1 MKLGALIS
9 SGLWLAVSAGI
20 DAATFTVTNTD
31 DAGPG
36 SLRQAII
43 AANAVPSPNV
53 PDQISFD
60 IPGSGV
66 RTITVVTQLPPL
78 TDPVIIDGYT
88 QPGASA
94 NTLAVGNNA
103 ALLIELNGNGGL
115 FSGLVFSGGDST
127 VRGLVINR
135 FNGNGIVLQA
145 LGNNR
150 IEGCWIGTNA
160 AGTAAANNGGGVR
173 VETPNNFIGRSNPG
187 ARNVI
192 LGGSN
197 PAIHLVAGNV
207 GVGGNA
213 IQGNYI
219 GTNAAGSTGLG
230 AAGISIETLQ
240 NLIGGH
246 DPGQGNVISGDRG
259 IDIREF
265 RASGTIIQG
274 NYIGLSANG
283 TTALANNGSGISI
296 LRANDTRVGGAQ
308 AGARNVI
315 VTRGTG
321 IQVSGNGNVAE
332 MTASDSVI
340 LGNYI
345 GLSATGSA
353 LATAVGAGPGI
364 GLTGADN
371 TRVGSGDPGGR
382 NVIANHARGIA
393 IAEDAADNNSVQ
405 GNYIGTDATGLVA
418 VPNAGHGISITFSS
432 GGQPP
437 FGTLIGGT
445 LAGERNVI
453 SGNGDCGIFSQG
465 RSTLIVGNYIGAAAD
480 GSPLGNNG
488 DGIQLSS
495 ANKTGIG
502 GATPGTGNI
511 IAFNGSRLV
520 SNARSCGIRIFNGTE
535 HRISGNA
542 IYQNVGGLGID
553 LIPGGGNPPDA
564 PSGVTSNDPGD
575 ADTGPNNLQ
584 NFPVLTA
591 IESLTIPM
599 FRITGTLQSTPNAP
613 FRIEFF
619 NNSAYDASLFGEGQ
633 SYVGSVD
640 VSTNASGNATFT
652 FDSPGS
658 TVTATATDADG
669 NTSEFSAPPPSQL
682 LNISTRVRVLTG
694 EDILI
699 GGFIVTGSGP
709 KKVLAR
715 AIGPSLVSEGVS
727 GALEDTVLELF
738 DGSGASIA
746 VNDDWRSNQ
755 AEVEETGIPPTHNA
769 ESAIVRTLA
778 PGAYTA
784 MVRGKNGGTG
794 IGLVE
799 VYDLAQLANSK
810 LANISSRGSVDTGD
824 NVMIGGFISGGGG
837 GGFVK
842 IIVRA
847 IGPSLAA
854 AGVTDALQNPTLELR
869 DANGALVRF
878 NDNWKDSQ
886 QAEIEATGVP
896 PTNDAESAIVAT
908 LFPGPATAIVRGAG
922 GGTGVGLVEVYNIP

>member
-9 SGLWLAVSAGI
+9 AGLWFAVSAAI
-20 DAATFTVTNTD
+20 EAATFTVTTTL

-43 AANAVPSPNV
+43 QANANPSPQV
-53 PDQISFD
+53 PDRIVFA
-60 IPGSGV
+60 IPGTGV
-66 RTITVVTQLPPL
+66 RTITVVTQLPPV

-88 QPGASA
+88 QPGATA

-103 ALLIELNGNGGL
+103 APLIELNGNGGL
-115 FSGLVFSGGDST
+115 FSGLVITGGGST

-135 FNGNGIVLQA
+135 FNANGIVLQA

-160 AGTAAANNGGGVR
+160 AGTAEANNGGGVR
-173 VETPNNFIGRSNPG
+173 VEIGDNFIGRSNPA

-192 LGGSN
+192 LGGNN

-219 GTNAAGSTGLG
+219 GTNAAGNAGLG
-230 AAGISIETLQ
+230 AAGIAVETLQ

-246 DPGQGNVISGDRG
+246 EPGQGNVISGDRG

-265 RASGTIIQG
+265 RASGTIIEG
-274 NYIGLSANG
+274 NYIGLSADG
-283 TTALANNGSGISI
+283 KKALANNGTGISI
-296 LRANDTRVGGAQ
+296 LRANDTRIGGAV

-321 IQVSGNGNVAE
+321 IQVTGTAAVAE
-332 MTASDSVI
+332 ATASDSII

-353 LATAVGAGPGI
+353 LETPAGAGPGI

-371 TRVGSGDPGGR
+371 TDVGSANPLGR

-393 IAEDAADNNSVQ
+393 IAENGADNNLVQ

-432 GGQPP
+432 GGSPP
-437 FGTLIGGT
+437 FGTLIGGVVE
-445 LAGERNVI
+445 GEGNVI

-465 RSTLIVGNYIGAAAD
+465 RNVLILGNYIGAAAD

-495 ANKTGIG
+495 ANRTVIG
-502 GATPGTGNI
+502 GSNPGAGNI
-511 IAFNGSRLV
+511 IAFNGSRLT
-520 SNARSCGIRIFNGTE
+520 SNARSSGIRIFDGTE
-535 HRISGNA
+535 HAISGNA
-542 IYQNVGGLGID
+542 IYRNRGGLGID
-553 LIPGGGNPPDA
+553 LIAASPPDPA
-564 PSGVTSNDPGD
+564 SGVTPNDVGD

-591 IESLTIPM
+591 IEPLPGGAA
-599 FRITGTLQSTPNAP
+599 RIRGRLNSTPNTV

-619 NNSAYDASLFGEGQ
+619 GNEIGFDPTLFGEGRRYLD
-633 SYVGSVD
+633 SREITTDG
-640 VSTNASGNATFT
+640 SGNATFT
-652 FDSPGS
+652 FDSPVGA
-658 TVTATATDADG
+658 VTSTATDRANN

-694 EDILI
+694 DDIAI
-699 GGFIVTGSGP
+699 GGFIVTGAAP
-709 KKVLAR
+709 KKVILR
-715 AIGPSLVSEGVS
+715 AIGPSLAAQGVT
-727 GALEDTVLELF
+727 GALEDPVLELF
-738 DGSGASIA
+738 NASGGSIA
-746 VNDDWRSNQ
+746 VNDDWRSQQ
-755 AEVEETGIPPTHNA
+755 AEVEKTGIPPANDA

-784 MVRGKNGGTG
+784 TVRGKKAGTG
-794 IGLVE
+794 VGLVE
-799 VYDLAQLANSK
+799 IYDLAQRANSK
-810 LANISSRGSVDTGD
+810 LANISSRGFVGTGD
-824 NVMIGGFISGGGG
+824 NVMIGGFISGGIG

-842 IIVRA
+842 VIVRA
-847 IGPSLAA
+847 LGPSLAG
-854 AGVTDALQNPTLELR
+854 AGVSNALQNPTLELR
-869 DANGALVRF
+869 DSNGALLRF
-878 NDNWKDSQ
+878 NDDWKEGQ
-886 QAEIEATGVP
+886 RAEIEATGVP

-908 LFPGPATAIVRGAG
+908 LFPGRATAIVRGAG
-922 GGTGVGLVEVYNIP
+922 SGTGVGLVEVYNIP